1 MKKSCLVLLALL
13 FLVPA
18 CSKEPPALMIAELP
32 QTEEGET
39 ETPTEAI
46 ARASETLP
54 FLASSE
60 AYYSDG
66 TLYSTGG
73 NLLLYTPLDAGETRP
88 LCFDPLCQHEYSGA
102 CAARVN
108 HPKSRMIVKD
118 GMCWFTAMTA
128 TKTIG
133 EVSVCQLR
141 AMDVAS
147 GKVRILYEQEQ
158 DILDFWLLGDTVYL
172 SSTTVETK
180 TEPDGKTH
188 TEITGYPVLRLE
200 KNGSATAVID
210 DPDGM
215 QPVLVGSD
223 NGAVYYRSK
232 VSGGALYAADYGFQ
246 KSVPV
251 FEPEAGSWNLTF
263 YGGWLYYI
271 RRTDRT
277 ASAEND
283 GEIEGEF
290 DEELS
295 YTGGG
300 AERICELVRR
310 GPGGEEEIL
319 CEAVPMPRYNAGEE
333 TRLFRIDRDA
343 GILYYVPLDLSC
355 RGSVVWELSAEE
367 KAFHAQ
373 FGEFHDKP
381 ILTMKFSTTGG
392 RLVRLDLDTLEVRDA
407 LTDCSADIV
416 DLYAVEDGRVWAR
429 FRPYD
434 PGEIKAR
441 VAAGE
446 RSDSRLTFEYDGSE
460 EISP

>member
-1 MKKSCLVLLALL
+1 MKKMVLIYLAVLL
-13 FLVPA
+13 FFSCGKSPA
-18 CSKEPPALMIAELP
+18 PPLTMTDAETDTAEP
-32 QTEEGET
+32 ET
-39 ETPTEAI
+39 VI

-54 FLASSE
+54 FLTSSE

-66 TLYSTGG
+66 TLYSTGN
-73 NLLLYTPLDAGETRP
+73 NLLLYTPLETGETRP
-88 LCFDPLCQHEYSGA
+88 LCFDPLCQHEYSGT
-102 CAARVN
+102 CSARVN

-133 EVSVCQLR
+133 DVSVCQLR

-147 GKVRILYEQEQ
+147 GKVRVLYEQEQ

-172 SSTTVETK
+172 SSTTAET
-180 TEPDGKTH
+180 TAEDGKAH
-188 TEITGYPVLRLE
+188 TEITGHPVLRLE
-200 KNGSATAVID
+200 KNGSTTAVID

-251 FEPEAGSWNLTF
+251 FEPEARSWNLTF
-263 YGGWLYYI
+263 FDGWLYYI

-277 ASAEND
+277 AVPKND
-283 GEIEGEF
+283 EEIEGEF

-295 YTGGG
+295 FTSGGIVN
-300 AERICELVRR
+300 ICELVRR
-310 GPGGEEEIL
+310 GTDGEEEIL
-319 CEAVPMPRYNAGEE
+319 CEAVPTPKYNAGEE

-343 GILYYVPLDLSC
+343 GILYYVPLDLSY

-373 FGEFHDKP
+373 FGELHDKP
-381 ILTMKFSTTGG
+381 ILTKQYSQSGG
-392 RLVRLDLDTLEVRDA
+392 RLTALDLVTMESRDV
-407 LTDCSADIV
+407 LSDCGADIV

-429 FRPYD
+429 FELYD
-434 PGEIKAR
+434 VEEIKEKM
-441 VAAGE
+441 AAGVK
-446 RSDSRLTFEYDGSE
+446 SDSMLTYAYTGSE
-460 EISP
+460 EILP

>member
-1 MKKSCLVLLALL
+1 MKKTVLLLLVLLVLL
-13 FLVPA
+13 PS
-18 CSKEPPALMIAELP
+18 CSKEPPS
-32 QTEEGET
+32 QTISISPHDRQEET

-46 ARASETLP
+46 DRASETLP

-73 NLLLYTPLDAGETRP
+73 NLLLYTPLETGEARP
-88 LCFDPLCQHEYSGA
+88 LCFDPLCQHEYAGA
-102 CAARVN
+102 CTARVN

-133 EVSVCQLR
+133 DVSVCQLH

-147 GKVRILYEQEQ
+147 GKVRVLYEQEQ
-158 DILDFWLLGDTVYL
+158 DILEFWLLGDTVYL
-172 SSTTVETK
+172 SSTTAETN
-180 TEPDGKTH
+180 TEPDGNSRI
-188 TEITGYPVLRLE
+188 EITGYPVLRLD
-200 KNGSATAVID
+200 KYGSTTTVIN

-223 NGAVYYRSK
+223 GGAVYYRSK
-232 VSGGALYAADYGFQ
+232 VSGGSLYAADYGFQ
-246 KSVPV
+246 KSIPV
-251 FEPEAGSWNLTF
+251 FEPETGSWNLTF
-263 YGGWLYYI
+263 FDGWLYYI

-277 ASAEND
+277 AVPEND
-283 GEIEGEF
+283 EEIEGEF

-295 YTGGG
+295 FTSGGT
-300 AERICELVRR
+300 ARICELVRR
-310 GPGGEEEIL
+310 GTDGEEEIL
-319 CEAVPMPRYNAGEE
+319 CEAVPTPKYNAGEE

-343 GILYYVPLDLSC
+343 GILYYVPLDLSY

-373 FGEFHDKP
+373 FGELHDKP
-381 ILTMKFSTTGG
+381 ILTKQYSQSGG
-392 RLVRLDLDTLEVRDA
+392 RLTALDLVTMESRDV
-407 LTDCSADIV
+407 LSDCGADIV

-429 FRPYD
+429 FELYD
-434 PGEIKAR
+434 VEEIKAKM
-441 VAAGE
+441 AAGVK
-446 RSDSRLTFEYDGSE
+446 SDSMLTYAYTGSE
-460 EISP
+460 DILP

>member
-1 MKKSCLVLLALL
+1 MKKTVLLLLVLLVLL
-13 FLVPA
+13 PS
-18 CSKEPPALMIAELP
+18 CSKEPPS
-32 QTEEGET
+32 QTISISPHDRQEET

-46 ARASETLP
+46 DRASETLP

-73 NLLLYTPLDAGETRP
+73 NLLLYTPLETGEARP
-88 LCFDPLCQHEYSGA
+88 LCFDPLCQHEYSGT
-102 CAARVN
+102 CTARVN

-128 TKTIG
+128 TKAIG

-141 AMDVAS
+141 VMDVAS
-147 GKVRILYEQEQ
+147 GKVRVLYEQEQ

-172 SSTTVETK
+172 SSTTAETK

-188 TEITGYPVLRLE
+188 IEITGYPVLRLE

-223 NGAVYYRSK
+223 GGAVYYRSK

-251 FEPEAGSWNLTF
+251 FEPETGSWNLTF
-263 YGGWLYYI
+263 YDGWLYYI

-277 ASAEND
+277 ANAEND
-283 GEIEGEF
+283 EEIKGEF

-295 YTGGG
+295 YTGGE
-300 AERICELVRR
+300 AETICELVRR
-310 GPGGEEEIL
+310 GPSGEEEIL
-319 CEAVPMPRYNAGEE
+319 CEAVPMPKYNSGDE

-355 RGSVVWELSAEE
+355 RGSVVWEMSAEE

-373 FGEFHDKP
+373 FGELHDKP
-381 ILTMKFSTTGG
+381 ILTKKFSTSGG
-392 RLVRLDLDTLEVRDA
+392 RLVRLDLDTTVRKDV
-407 LTDCSADIV
+407 LSDCGADIV
-416 DLYAVEDGRVWAR
+416 EIYAVENGRVWAR

-441 VAAGE
+441 MAAGE

-460 EISP
+460 EILP